1 MLQQTTVTTVTPRFK
16 QWLKT
21 YPNIKKLAQA
31 KDEEV
36 VRAWEGL
43 GYYSRARNLHAA
55 AREIVES
62 YGGKVPDEPQQLK
75 KLPGIG
81 DYTAAAVASIAYG
94 VRVPALDANNIRV
107 WSRLL
112 ATGDRKRIARV
123 FARIISLDRPGDF
136 NQALMDLGA
145 TVCTPKNP
153 LCHECPLSTWCRA
166 LRLDQVE
173 QFPVKKSRP
182 ETTRIEAALGI
193 IILDDKV
200 LVQKR
205 PAEGLLGGMWEFP
218 GGKIRGTVRAC
229 VRESVSAKKLRTK
242 QNRSYAST
250 LYEHTDTLVLPVSE
264 CVRESVRAKEQRAK
278 QGRPYAPTLNGRT
291 DTRELPEEAVIRE
304 VREETGLRIQ
314 VCEKL
319 GVFTHT
325 YTRFRVKLHVFIC
338 KRKAGKLTNSEAR
351 WVTLE
356 ELEALPMPSANRRIV
371 GALEKHLD
379 TETRGHGDAETRRR
393 GEQVKNQL
401 RGKD

>member
-1 MLQQTTVTTVTPRFK
+1 MTMAPDFVSSLLSWYDQQARDLPWRQPPGGGDHPDPYHVLLSEFMLQQTTVTTVTPRFE

-31 KDEEV
+31 NEDEV

-81 DYTAAAVASIAYG
+81 DYTAAAVTSIAYG
-94 VRVPALDANNIRV
+94 VCVPALDANNIRV

-123 FARIISLDRPGDF
+123 FARIISPVRPGDF

-145 TVCTPKNP
+145 TMCTPKNP
-153 LCHECPLSTWCRA
+153 LCVQCPLSTWCRA
-166 LRLDQVE
+166 LRLGQVE
-173 QFPVKKSRP
+173 QFPEKKTRP
-182 ETTRIEAALGI
+182 ETIRIEAALGI
-193 IILDDKV
+193 ILMKEKV

-205 PAEGLLGGMWEFP
+205 PAGGLFGGMWEFP
-218 GGKIRGTVRAC
+218 GGKIRGTVRA
-229 VRESVSAKKLRTK
+229 
-242 QNRSYAST
+242 
-250 LYEHTDTLVLPVSE
+250 
-264 CVRESVRAKEQRAK
+264 KEQRAK
-278 QGRPYAPTLNGRT
+278 QGRPYSPTLHAHT
-291 DTRELPEEAVIRE
+291 SSRELPPGESPEEAVIRE
-304 VREETGLRIQ
+304 VREETGLRVQ

-319 GVFTHT
+319 GLFTHT

-338 KRKAGKLTNSEAR
+338 KRKAGTLTNLEAR

-371 GALEKHLD
+371 RALEEHFD
-379 TETRGHGDAETRRR
+379 TETRGNGDA
-393 GEQVKNQL
+393 GEK
-401 RGKD
+401 